1 MLAMITK
8 NGEPVTYVRGSKAN
22 VVNRAKELVSK
33 LNKKESE
40 GIPSTLTKMY
50 GEGVKFSFKIMHSVD
65 ELK

>member
-22 VVNRAKELVSK
+22 VVNRAKELINK
-33 LNKKESE
+33 LNNKESD
-40 GIPSTLTKMY
+40 GIPVTLTNMY
-50 GEGVKFSFKIMHSVD
+50 EHGVKFSFKIIHSVD